1 MKDLVSELKM
11 SYNKAYLSKDID
23 RVKVMDKISLAL
35 FYVHAS
41 YTDLAWKIANDLG
54 INNE

>member
-11 SYNKAYLSKDID
+11 SYNKAYLSQDID